1 MHESSI
7 ISYTLDVVS
16 KAAAANGVTQIDE
29 ITLTIGKL
37 RMALPEALQKTFTL
51 LADEP
56 PFTGARL
63 IIEEPDIRI
72 QCRLCGEESILDI
85 TDEGKCQ
92 FCGSRNVKLLSGNEL
107 RIRRFTG
114 A

>member
-7 ISYTLDVVS
+7 ISYTMEAVS
-16 KAAAANGVTQIDE
+16 KVAAANGITQIDE

-37 RMALPEALQKTFTL
+37 RMVIPEALKKSFAL

-56 PFTGARL
+56 PFKGARL
-63 IIEEPDIRI
+63 VIEEPDIRV

-85 TDEGKCQ
+85 SDEEKCP
-92 FCGSRNVKLLSGNEL
+92 FCGNRTMKLLSGNEL

-114 A
+114 V